1 MPETA
6 CDRKFEDTDLTSNME
21 DYLEAIEVLSRKK
34 KVTRVKDIAK
44 SLNIKM
50 PSVTAAL
57 NKLEEKGL
65 INYEKYG
72 YIELTEEGK
81 KIADRVYSRHS
92 FLTYFFHDILMIDIN
107 CADRV
112 ACRVEHHLTPE
123 ACRQIYRFL
132 EFHES
137 ENKNGE
143 GWTQRLKAILEQKQ
157 LSDLHEGELAE
168 IVRLEIMGPLK
179 KRLQEMGFR
188 KGEKVKIIKYAP
200 LGDPMEISIKGYN
213 LSLRIDEAGSIIVK
227 SLQPEKTTAQ

>member
-1 MPETA
+1 MQETV
-6 CDRKFEDTDLTSNME
+6 CRKFEDTDLTSNME
-21 DYLEAIEVLSRKK
+21 DYLEAIEILSMKK

-44 SLNIKM
+44 SLKIKM

-57 NKLEEKGL
+57 TKLEEKGL

-72 YIELTEEGK
+72 YIELTEAGK
-81 KIADRVYSRHS
+81 KIAEKVYSRHS
-92 FLTYFFHDILMIDIN
+92 FLTYFFHDILMIDIDR
-107 CADRV
+107 ADRV

-137 ENKNGE
+137 ERKSGE
-143 GWTQRLKAILEQKQ
+143 SWTTRLKEILEQRQ
-157 LSDLHEGELAE
+157 LSDLDEGDIAE
-168 IVRLEIMGPLK
+168 IVRLEGKGPLK

-200 LGDPMEISIKGYN
+200 MGDPIEISIKNYN
-213 LSLRIDEAGSIIVK
+213 ISIRVDEAGLIIVK
-227 SLQPEKTTAQ
+227 YLQPEKAAE